1 MRDFWCNFASNQF
14 PNGWICN
21 FSNKTFGL
29 QRDIWLCPIS
39 FTVLLS
45 PPCNTADLVQDIWC
59 GFKIPP
65 IERYGPLNS
74 TGYRLTPPY
83 TPNIA
88 DRKGALGPNSK
99 TSASRYISFCF
110 RFEMISF
117 SATFV
122 LWCDVPIVVNGHQM
136 WIQYQLLSR
145 IKRREDKAWP
155 NLREKRGRRGVYNC
169 ILDIKRDINLLFF
182 GAFPFLLKNL
192 ME

>member
-1 MRDFWCNFASNQF
+1 MRAFWCIFASEQS

-21 FSNKTFGL
+21 FSYKTFGL

-74 TGYRLTPPY
+74 TGYRLTHPY

-88 DRKGALGPNSK
+88 DKAPPSVQIPKQPWPDFSLS
-99 TSASRYISFCF
+99 SLYIC
-110 RFEMISF
+110 
-117 SATFV
+117 A
-122 LWCDVPIVVNGHQM
+122 DVFLPIIVNGDQM

-145 IKRREDKAWP
+145 IKERGDKARPNMRRREGERKY
-155 NLREKRGRRGVYNC
+155 KV
-169 ILDIKRDINLLFF
+169 
-182 GAFPFLLKNL
+182 
-192 ME
+192 

>member
-1 MRDFWCNFASNQF
+1 MLCEPFDAIFASEQF

-74 TGYRLTPPY
+74 TGYRLTHPY

-88 DRKGALGPNSK
+88 DKAPLCPNPK
-99 TSASRYISFCF
+99 TTVTRFLSLSLYIC
-110 RFEMISF
+110 
-117 SATFV
+117 A
-122 LWCDVPIVVNGHQM
+122 DVFLPITVNGHQM

-145 IKRREDKAWP
+145 IKERGDKARPNMRRREGERKY
-155 NLREKRGRRGVYNC
+155 KV
-169 ILDIKRDINLLFF
+169 
-182 GAFPFLLKNL
+182 
-192 ME
+192 